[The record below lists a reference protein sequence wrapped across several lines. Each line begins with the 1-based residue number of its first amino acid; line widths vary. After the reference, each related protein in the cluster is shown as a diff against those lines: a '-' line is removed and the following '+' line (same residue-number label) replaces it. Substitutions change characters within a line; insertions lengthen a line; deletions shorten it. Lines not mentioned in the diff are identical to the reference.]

1 MCHYTPGCSAASTAQ
16 GDREQANVVLGDWEV
31 CAWDKILVSQ
41 CAVAVKTPF
50 LGGGLF
56 QQEEEKKTS
65 SLFCWTSKGNGV
77 KLSSISAAGSRCISS
92 AQLQLPPS
100 NVPHKAE
107 RGRRGRKEKDLFLP
121 QTNKQTNKQRR
132 LGPGCKLS
140 TWSADLLCLLACC
153 HFDGCLLCSY
163 LDSISS
169 HNTAS
174 APACWG
180 Y

>member
-1 MCHYTPGCSAASTAQ
+1 MCHYTPGCSAASSAQ
-16 GDREQANVVLGDWEV
+16 GDWEQANVVLGDWEV

-77 KLSSISAAGSRCISS
+77 KLSSISAAGSWCISS
-92 AQLQLPPS
+92 AQLPPS
-100 NVPHKAE
+100 QAE
-107 RGRRGRKEKDLFLP
+107 RGKKRKEGKRPFLT
-121 QTNKQTNKQRR
+121 TNKQTNKQRR
-132 LGPGCKLS
+132 VGPGCKLS

-153 HFDGCLLCSY
+153 HFDCCLLCSY